1 MHPTAPTTPA
11 DPNGSR
17 ILTRQEADH
26 LDPCEAIDWLRNR
39 EPGFHAAGPE
49 HHLEALALMTVVA
62 EWLTRGQPAAVHR
75 AILAGATPA
84 QVAAA
89 AGIGVRDVY
98 ERWQEWADTERSVII
113 GGRPSVSEEAFVMV
127 LTRFAEAF
135 RGPLK
140 P

>member
-1 MHPTAPTTPA
+1 MLPIAPTTPA

-17 ILTRQEADH
+17 VLTWQEAAH
-26 LDPCEAIDWLRNR
+26 LEPYEAIDRWRNR
-39 EPGFHAAGPE
+39 EPGFHATDPE
-49 HHLEALALMTVVA
+49 NHLEELALMTVAA
-62 EWLTRGQPAAVHR
+62 EWLTRWQPIAVHR

-84 QVAAA
+84 QVADA

-98 ERWQEWADTERSVII
+98 ERWQKWADCERSVMIN
-113 GGRPSVSEEAFVMV
+113 GRPSISEEAFVTV